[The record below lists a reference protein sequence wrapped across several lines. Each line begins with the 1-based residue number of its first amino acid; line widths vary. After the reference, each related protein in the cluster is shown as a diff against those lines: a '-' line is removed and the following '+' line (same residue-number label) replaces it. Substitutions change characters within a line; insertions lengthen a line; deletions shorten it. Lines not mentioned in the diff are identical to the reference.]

1 MKFEKPAI
9 TALVMSALL
18 VALSGCQK
26 SEEQA
31 ELPLQENKVELHLEE
46 GTAEHAGR
54 KIDAAAAK
62 AGEKIEQ
69 AGESIKDA
77 AKGDQD

>member
-1 MKFEKPAI
+1 MKFEKAAI

-31 ELPLQENKVELHLEE
+31 EQPLQENKVELHLEE
-46 GTAEHAGR
+46 GAAEHAGR
-54 KIDAAAAK
+54 DIDEAAAK

-69 AGESIKDA
+69 VGESIRDA
-77 AKGDQD
+77 VQDDKH